1 MFEELEKLQ
10 AEEGVFYKQD
20 TCGVVESVTPDKIAE
35 KILQIF
41 SEGLTKKE
49 NNTKSC
55 IASLLQDVFSDIM
68 FLSSISMLQSVFE
81 KKEQEFNKQEY
92 YENLLCKYKNI
103 SKIIELL
110 DEKDNISIKELKE
123 DMPVHKDDIISIIDN
138 LNALFNVRS
147 FMQKKMISLSPE
159 GHKLQN
165 HIKNRKEKI
174 YSGEDMEN
182 DV

>member
-55 IASLLQDVFSDIM
+55 IASLLQDVFSGM
-68 FLSSISMLQSVFE
+68 SITGLE
-81 KKEQEFNKQEY
+81 
-92 YENLLCKYKNI
+92 
-103 SKIIELL
+103 
-110 DEKDNISIKELKE
+110 
-123 DMPVHKDDIISIIDN
+123 
-138 LNALFNVRS
+138 AA
-147 FMQKKMISLSPE
+147 SLYRR
-159 GHKLQN
+159 GGLHL
-165 HIKNRKEKI
+165 
-174 YSGEDMEN
+174 
-182 DV
+182 

>member
-1 MFEELEKLQ
+1 M
-10 AEEGVFYKQD
+10 
-20 TCGVVESVTPDKIAE
+20 
-35 KILQIF
+35 QIF

-92 YENLLCKYKNI
+92 YENLLCKYKNL